1 MSRVGK
7 GGEAPVLPAE
17 RGLGGPALSAA
28 QSLAVVAVGTTDSVS
43 CSVVSNVRRVT
54 ARD

>member
-28 QSLAVVAVGTTDSVS
+28 QSLAVRTTDSVS
-43 CSVVSNVRRVT
+43 CSVVSQSDS
-54 ARD
+54 A